1 MASDNVYGTPLSA
14 DAGTILVGMVVRVS
28 ADNRVVRAQADSTD
42 NLNGLLGVNA
52 SGSIEI
58 GGPVNAVCAAVRQPV
73 LCEAGL
79 TLAAGDQLYVSD
91 TQAGY
96 ATNVQPAIAAA
107 FAIVEDVGPYTRNQQ
122 VFAAISPAGG
132 GGSAGSCGGCD
143 MPNPG
148 ANLPNSNTTVNPAVD
163 SASIYRLPADTLTA
177 NRVLTLGVGGSP
189 VTNSIVQITR
199 HDLTA
204 HTYEV
209 RDDAATSL
217 FTFPVSPTTPQA
229 ATFFFDGTHYV
240 FLNFFYVEP

>member
-1 MASDNVYGTPLSA
+1 MPSDNVYGTPLSD
-14 DAGTILVGMVVRVS
+14 DAGTILAGMIVRVS
-28 ADNRVVRAQADSTD
+28 DDNRVVRAQADSTD
-42 NLNGLLGVNA
+42 NVNGLLGVNA
-52 SGSIEI
+52 SGSIEL

-96 ATNVQPAIAAA
+96 ATNVPPAIAVA

-122 VFAAISPAGG
+122 VFASISPAGG
-132 GGSAGSCGGCD
+132 GGSSGSCGGCD

-148 ANLPNSNTTVNPAVD
+148 ANLPDSNATVDPAVD
-163 SASIYRLPADTLTA
+163 SASVYRLPENTLTG
-177 NRVLTLGVGGSP
+177 NRVLTLDVNGSP

-199 HDLTA
+199 HDLGA
-204 HTYEV
+204 FTYEV
-209 RDDAATSL
+209 QDDAATSL
-217 FTFPVSPTTPQA
+217 FTFPASPSTPQA
-229 ATFFFDGTHYV
+229 AAFYFDGTHYA